1 MRRSWDLPI
10 RSEREVCRPVGFFP
24 TFVSWDRSLAPAP
37 GWEVIWCLV
46 SPHTR
51 SAQLQLACTP
61 TDSPAPLRIPE
72 EWACFRE
79 DPGWGSERSGAR
91 VASAEKAQG
100 ACVPGPGSRGRSPGE
115 GADRPAAT
123 PSALPGLFLT
133 RRSCGLAADRS

>member
-72 EWACFRE
+72 EWAA
-79 DPGWGSERSGAR
+79 SGRTQDGAQRDQEHVSLLRRRRKEHAR
-91 VASAEKAQG
+91 
-100 ACVPGPGSRGRSPGE
+100 
-115 GADRPAAT
+115 
-123 PSALPGLFLT
+123 L
-133 RRSCGLAADRS
+133 GLAAGGGPQAKAPTGLLPRRPPCLASS